1 MNLIPS
7 NPADKIQRPKKKQYI
22 GGFYNENELNKLFE
36 KSKDDSMEFMI
47 LMTAFYG
54 LRRSEVLSLKWDAF
68 DFENNTINL
77 IEFEES
83 LE

>member
-1 MNLIPS
+1 
-7 NPADKIQRPKKKQYI
+7 
-22 GGFYNENELNKLFE
+22 
-36 KSKDDSMEFMI
+36 MI

>member
-1 MNLIPS
+1 MIANNLLEYYF
-7 NPADKIQRPKKKQYI
+7 K
-22 GGFYNENELNKLFE
+22 YNTENELNKLFE

>member
-1 MNLIPS
+1 MFIPEY
-7 NPADKIQRPKKKQYI
+7 DKKFFNMRGKPDFRPIEEKI
-22 GGFYNENELNKLFE
+22 NELNKLFE

>member
-7 NPADKIQRPKKKQYI
+7 NPADKIQRPKKEQYI
-22 GGFYNENELNKLFE
+22 CGFYNENELNKLFE
-36 KSKDDSMEFMI
+36 KSKDDPMELMI

-54 LRRSEVLSLKWDAF
+54 LRRSEVLGLKWDAF